1 MGAILALAAAATFG
15 VADFAGGQATR
26 RSPAL
31 HVTLVSNVAGG
42 LVAVILAFAVAST
55 WSTAALVW
63 GAIGGVFGLVGL
75 LLLYIGLATGPNR
88 LVSPVSAVVSAVV
101 PVAAGLAMGERP
113 GTLAAIGLALTPL
126 AVWTIAGGSMQI
138 SAEDRRSLLIAL
150 CAGAGFGMFFVCLS
164 QTPDGAGAI
173 PLVAARATS
182 VALLLVA
189 VGVTHRFRSRLRS
202 EEEPAESATSLHRSE
217 ELGLLTRV
225 IEAGLGLALL
235 AGTLDM
241 IANGLFLWATREGEL
256 VVVGALVSLFPAT
269 TIVLAVLILHER
281 LERRQLVGIVLG
293 LTAAVLL
300 S

>member
-101 PVAAGLAMGERP
+101 PVAAGLTMGERP
-113 GTLAAIGLALTPL
+113 GILAAIGLALTPL
-126 AVWTIAGGSMQI
+126 AVWTIAGGSIQI

-150 CAGAGFGMFFVCLS
+150 CAGAGFGMFFVCLA
-164 QTPDGAGAI
+164 QTPDGAGAT

-182 VALLLVA
+182 VALLIVA
-189 VGVTHRFRSRLRS
+189 VGVTHRFRSRRLS
-202 EEEPAESATSLHRSE
+202 QAEPTEPRQHTE
-217 ELGLLTRV
+217 ELGRLTRA

-241 IANGLFLWATREGEL
+241 IANGFFLWATREGEL

-269 TIVLAVLILHER
+269 TIVLAVLLLHER
-281 LERRQLVGIVLG
+281 LERRQLLGIVLG